1 MLIQIS
7 RRVVTFFLS
16 LNDLGYMSH
25 SVVKQACFVL
35 DVMIGLLA
43 LSLAYSGLPKF
54 PWLPS
59 L

>member
-1 MLIQIS
+1 M
-7 RRVVTFFLS
+7 VTFFLS
-16 LNDLGYMSH
+16 LNDLGHMSH